1 VHAQFLKLV
10 VDEPGVDV
18 DLRRFLS
25 DGYKLKAA
33 ADYEVGPDAVV
44 PLEDA
49 AVAIETA
56 GRFIEAIAVLLDR

>member
-1 VHAQFLKLV
+1 MTAGESV
-10 VDEPGVDV
+10 VDT

-44 PLEDA
+44 PVKDA

-56 GRFIEAIAVLLDR
+56 GRFIEAFAVLLDR